1 MVSADET
8 VYTYLFDGGWEN
20 AAHRVFRNS
29 TVAEWE
35 LAGQPARGSR
45 PREAEHIGHTKSGKE
60 ILSYEDTPPLRDM
73 EGDWERCAL
82 YAGESVGVI
91 HKIQSARTSFER
103 SRGMR
108 LRWSGNLPKFSLKSR
123 ESTDY

>member
-91 HKIQSARTSFER
+91 HKIQSARDVV
-103 SRGMR
+103 
-108 LRWSGNLPKFSLKSR
+108 R
-123 ESTDY
+123 EVARDAAKVVRQLTEVFVEVEGVD